1 MKRFMRAE
9 EDIKEVKQNF
19 YRVMH
24 CAFAKY
30 EQGFKRKNEYLERRR
45 VKRKEEIERGVA
57 SELKKRGMA
66 GDLDDPLLTGVDDH
80 PSSMNQNNGCGML
93 EDYGA
98 GSKHFD
104 DSELSNGIVGT
115 DVSKKPRQRP
125 GGERPASRGAGGGGG
140 KKSSKKDKGKRKS
153 KSKATSSCGESEEDE
168 FGQESTLK
176 ITT

>member
-66 GDLDDPLLTGVDDH
+66 GDLDDPLLTGINDDA
-80 PSSMNQNNGCGML
+80 STMNGHGQSGLMD
-93 EDYGA
+93 DYGA
-98 GSKHFD
+98 TGKHFE

-115 DVSKKPRQRP
+115 DITKKPRQKSSP
-125 GGERPASRGAGGGGG
+125 AERPASKSQSGG
-140 KKSSKKDKGKRKS
+140 KSSKKDKKKRKS
-153 KSKATSSCGESEEDE
+153 KSKANSSCAESDEDD
-168 FGQESTLK
+168 FGHESTLK